1 MASSLQGFE
10 EVSLTDPVLN
20 VVMTVTDSVV
30 RFNKATAEALH
41 WPAYVKVL
49 VNSRKKQIA
58 VQACDAKEENAIKFS
73 KPAEKQTASVN
84 VKDPK
89 VLAAVLKYFDL
100 PEAPEGEVSY
110 QSVNGSVLDDAKAAV
125 FDVSSAV
132 AGTMKRRGRKKAE

>member
-89 VLAAVLKYFDL
+89 VLAYFDL
-100 PEAPEGEVSY
+100 PEVPEGEVSY
-110 QSVNGSVLDDAKAAV
+110 QSVNGSVLDNAKAAV